1 MVVFSSRLTLLD
13 NMIEGTGFAH
23 DKISLHNYCH
33 YFYHNSIM
41 PCLRYSPCPVLL
53 IGISYRVYLGAVI
66 SAIILVV
73 LAVSVIG

>member
-23 DKISLHNYCH
+23 DKISLHNYCL
-33 YFYHNSIM
+33 YFYHNS
-41 PCLRYSPCPVLL
+41 CYSPCPVLL

-66 SAIILVV
+66 SVIILVV

>member
-13 NMIEGTGFAH
+13 NMIESTGFAH

-33 YFYHNSIM
+33 YFYHNSCHVIAH
-41 PCLRYSPCPVLL
+41 PCPVLL